1 MKHPVL
7 TRVLAIVLAILSLTM
22 GMAGWLGLRR
32 AERDRQ
38 SALDEAERLRGRVA
52 EYRELMENLTGS
64 RSYNKQTEKIEK
76 KQSSHDRDSAE
87 HRTEL
92 NTYTLTQFGLKMG
105 TDALDMADEQ
115 FAYYKGMAEQAIG
128 SFEGGLAQVSEL
140 LGYLWEIY
148 NTGSGVLSRVN
159 AHWNAANEFVMLLDS
174 GAPLTYGQVAAMLD
188 ELLLAADETAGLA
201 DTIRQLTPTLDA
213 LADFDLAGL
222 ISFAESLSSI
232 PKEMTDMMGALDTGA
247 GSSAAALPTELE
259 LPFTADELL
268 EMQKQYKET
277 WTLVKLLLN
286 RMDEEVPLIDDQIQQ
301 ATGMSLA
308 EIRAAAGEARNAL
321 ALQGDVPLGEE
332 QNERVR
338 SLYAA
343 NSDSIHAFLNEGG
356 AKLREVNETV
366 ERAHSMLETLQTQ
379 VDAMQA
385 MIAPIR
391 KALADGANALYEAR
405 ALIWWQ
411 LGQQREKEEELR
423 EEKEA
428 LGKDNEELKELK
440 HSAEDQK
447 SLEDR
452 QRSLRAQLLDREEI
466 RERYDA
472 GEEPDAEALAWVEE
486 RESGAEENY
495 RLRRQACLLML
506 AGALCGLI
514 GIPAAFEQIRS
525 RVLLLA
531 PVLLCVACAAGAEYL
546 FVTMGRGSS
555 YSALAAASFGLLQLL
570 ISLPKAR
577 KNRGSV
583 WK

>member
-52 EYRELMENLTGS
+52 EYQDLMENLAGS

-128 SFEGGLAQVSEL
+128 SFEGGLAQVGEL

-148 NTGSGVLSRVN
+148 NAGSGVLSRVN
-159 AHWNAANEFVMLLDS
+159 AHWKAANEFVMLLDS

-247 GSSAAALPTELE
+247 GSSAAALPTDLE

-366 ERAHSMLETLQTQ
+366 ERAHGMLETLQTQ

-391 KALADGANALYEAR
+391 KALDDGANALYEAR

-423 EEKEA
+423 EQKEA
-428 LGKDNEELKELK
+428 LGKDSEELKELK

-472 GEEPDAEALAWVEE
+472 GEEPDAAALAWVEE
-486 RESGAEENY
+486 RESGEVKAS
-495 RLRRQACLLML
+495 LRSLPGLDVSAIARKYGGGGHKQA
-506 AGALCGLI
+506 AGLRYSGTLKDLCGSL
-514 GIPAAFEQIRS
+514 EQD
-525 RVLLLA
+525 
-531 PVLLCVACAAGAEYL
+531 
-546 FVTMGRGSS
+546 
-555 YSALAAASFGLLQLL
+555 LLQLVGE
-570 ISLPKAR
+570 KE
-577 KNRGSV
+577 
-583 WK
+583 